1 MPTPGGSLG
10 LARLPLRRRAANA
23 LTRRPEWRLLW
34 GAALAIA
41 ISDPNFNFPGPVALL
56 SGAAP
61 WRTGG

>member
-41 ISDPNFNFPGPVALL
+41 ISDPNFNFNFPGCCPC
-56 SGAAP
+56 
-61 WRTGG
+61 